1 MLVVVVVVDLDLRH
15 GLLTLSTE
23 LQCFSSN
30 TAVTMKHYFY
40 ITSMPD
46 LYYLALSPPLFDGQL
61 ITKGGI
67 DCTRRFSL
75 SLPVTLTECLP
86 AWLCVTHAMASDK

>member
-1 MLVVVVVVDLDLRH
+1 MLVVVVAVVVDLDLRH

-23 LQCFSSN
+23 LNCSN

-46 LYYLALSPPLFDGQL
+46 LYYLALPPPSSTGN
-61 ITKGGI
+61 
-67 DCTRRFSL
+67 
-75 SLPVTLTECLP
+75 
-86 AWLCVTHAMASDK
+86 